1 MGWSLPFGKL
11 WTGFSRKEFACKCG
25 CGYDTVDAELLQV
38 LKRLKKHFKGKAVF
52 IDSGCRCVQ
61 HNKKVGGASKS
72 QHLFGRAADVR
83 VAGVFPD
90 AVAEYLLETYPGK
103 YGIGRYRS
111 FTHIDTRKVEARWDY
126 RAKV

>member
-25 CGYDTVDAELLQV
+25 CGYDTVDAELLAV
-38 LKRLKKHFKGKAVF
+38 LKKLKKHFKNKAVF

-61 HNKKVGGASKS
+61 HNKKIGGTPKS
-72 QHLFGRAADVR
+72 SHLSGRAADIR

-90 AVAEYLLETYPGK
+90 MVAEYLLETYPDK

-111 FTHIDTRKVEARWDY
+111 FTHIDTRKGKARWDN
-126 RAKV
+126 RAKL